1 MNYDKQTG
9 SLIYSPSDLI
19 RFIESPF
26 ASWMVRHE
34 LEQPDSEIER
44 DQQDSMK
51 ELLSRLGAEHEARVK
66 EEFAASGL
74 WVVTIEGDRTSE
86 DAAFEE
92 TLLAMAEGADVISE
106 AYLRKL
112 PFHGY
117 ADFLVRCERPS
128 RFGEYSY
135 QVWEAKLAREMK
147 PEFAMQLCCYS
158 EMLEAMQGFFPEL
171 GTVVLGTMDEEVL
184 EIGDCYYSYLAE
196 KKKFLAQQKEFDVKR
211 APDPFQSVSHG
222 DWSGYVDQLRQE
234 RDHLSKVAFI
244 RRDQIE
250 KLEAVGIK
258 TMAALASSENK
269 QVPKL
274 RQEALEILRQQ
285 AIMQV
290 KAERSGSPEA
300 MPRQSCEGDINGLAY
315 LPPHNPAD
323 LYWDLEGYPLESG
336 GLEYLWGCV
345 YLDECGT
352 SKFWERWAHDQEQ
365 EKHAFMDF
373 IRWAHERW
381 QSNPDMHIYHYAHYE
396 ITSCKRL
403 MGRYGVCESQMDE
416 LLRNHVF
423 VDLYKIVRRGI
434 VVGTPG
440 YSLKNLEQ
448 IYYRRKRDTSVAAG
462 DDSVVEYAKWR
473 EAQDGETW
481 RSSKILKSIRD
492 YNKED
497 CESTVALTVWLR
509 QIQAE
514 AGIKYLF

>member
-34 LEQPDSEIER
+34 LERPDSEIER

-51 ELLSRLGAEHEARVK
+51 ELLSRLGAKHEARVK

-74 WVVTIEGDRTSE
+74 WVVTIEGDRASE

-196 KKKFLAQQKEFDVKR
+196 KKKFLAQQKEFDVER

-290 KAERSGSPEA
+290 KSERSGSPEA

-323 LYWDLEGYPLESG
+323 LYWDLEGYPLES
-336 GLEYLWGCV
+336 
-345 YLDECGT
+345 
-352 SKFWERWAHDQEQ
+352 AHDRRAHLLGRWTM
-365 EKHAFMDF
+365 KHPARKIETFVGASALFFAACAPLVVFAQDDGVRQIEEVTVTAAQGSF
-373 IRWAHERW
+373 D
-381 QSNPDMHIYHYAHYE
+381 SGHIHFHYG
-396 ITSCKRL
+396 TNRL
-403 MGRYGVCESQMDE
+403 
-416 LLRNHVF
+416 
-423 VDLYKIVRRGI
+423 
-434 VVGTPG
+434 
-440 YSLKNLEQ
+440 LKNPFQ
-448 IYYRRKRDTSVAAG
+448 AG
-462 DDSVVEYAKWR
+462 RFAKI
-473 EAQDGETW
+473 G
-481 RSSKILKSIRD
+481 
-492 YNKED
+492 
-497 CESTVALTVWLR
+497 
-509 QIQAE
+509 
-514 AGIKYLF
+514 AGSHPG